1 MDLRPPERLVDVD
14 VPEPRHRSLIEQRGF
29 DRCAAALESP
39 REPARR
45 ERALERLD
53 AESLFEVRLELVYL
67 EQLPGPEA
75 ADITVSNVRSV
86 V

>member
-1 MDLRPPERLVDVD
+1 MDLRPPERFVDVD
-14 VPEPRHRSLIEQRGF
+14 VPEPRHRSLIEQRSL
-29 DRCAAALESP
+29 DRCAAACKSL
-39 REPARR
+39 RELACR
-45 ERALERLD
+45 EGALERLD